1 MRLIRKLMI
10 MLAVAASVFVL
21 MPAAAAQASPR
32 EITVCWWT
40 GDWPVPWKCVTIYV
54 PIIVE
59 KPEWPPDYCPNCDLA
74 FDPWE
79 EQIDPRIAEEFLDPY
94 TLGFGLLAKS
104 TLVEDPK
111 EALELRGQSA
121 EAFLQS
127 AAVLN
132 EHGVQLELDRVG
144 GYLQEKNEFIE
155 VDNELAV
162 SMGKNLVEGER
173 LMQQAELGKDPEA
186 IVEEAM
192 TYFDEAYANLS
203 ALYGG

>member
-21 MPAAAAQASPR
+21 MPAAAAQADPR
-32 EITVCWWT
+32 WVTVCW
-40 GDWPVPWKCVTIYV
+40 PIHEPPWVKCVEFPV
-54 PIIVE
+54 LIIAE
-59 KPEWPPDYCPNCDLA
+59 DPEWPPDICPVCDLA
-74 FDPWE
+74 LDLLDDKIYPPID
-79 EQIDPRIAEEFLDPY
+79 EQFLDLF
-94 TLGFGLLAKS
+94 TQGFGLLAKS

-121 EAFLQS
+121 DVLLKS

-132 EHGVQLELDRVG
+132 EYDVQLELDRVG
-144 GYLQEKNEFIE
+144 GYLQEKNEFVE
-155 VDNELAV
+155 VDNDHLV

-173 LMQQAELGKDPEA
+173 LMQQAELGKDPDA
-186 IVEEAM
+186 VVEEAM
-192 TYFDEAYANLS
+192 AHFDQAYADLS